1 MADALP
7 RVRKTICCWPYSGDS
22 DEVDE
27 VGDSDEDDEYGD
39 NDDGEESNI
48 ISSECLHT
56 VDDAA
61 VAGIN
66 AVDEDD
72 DGDDSAAMLE
82 TSASSAELDDD
93 GLDSSWS
100 SPSVTAL
107 VGRESRVG
115 VTTLMGQKMSNCTHS
130 RPSRRQV

>member
-7 RVRKTICCWPYSGDS
+7 RVRKAICCWLYNGGD
-22 DEVDE
+22 
-27 VGDSDEDDEYGD
+27 DDDDDDDD
-39 NDDGEESNI
+39 NGEESNS
-48 ISSECLHT
+48 ISSECLQAAA
-56 VDDAA
+56 VVVA

-66 AVDEDD
+66 AADEDD
-72 DGDDSAAMLE
+72 DGDDSAASLE
-82 TSASSAELDDD
+82 PPASSPEPDED
-93 GLDSSWS
+93 GLEWFASSWS

-130 RPSRRQV
+130 RPSRRHV

>member
-1 MADALP
+1 MDGPCRMADALP
-7 RVRKTICCWPYSGDS
+7 RVRKTICCWPNDGDS
-22 DEVDE
+22 DE
-27 VGDSDEDDEYGD
+27 EDDDE
-39 NDDGEESNI
+39 GEESNS

-56 VDDAA
+56 VVVDDDDDALD
-61 VAGIN
+61 AGIN
-66 AVDEDD
+66 ATDEDD
-72 DGDDSAAMLE
+72 DGDDSAALLE
-82 TSASSAELDDD
+82 TSASSAEPDED

-100 SPSVTAL
+100 SLSVTAL

>member
-7 RVRKTICCWPYSGDS
+7 RVRKTICCWPNDGDS
-22 DEVDE
+22 D
-27 VGDSDEDDEYGD
+27 GDEDDD
-39 NDDGEESNI
+39 DDGEESNS

-56 VDDAA
+56 VVDDA
-61 VAGIN
+61 VLAGIN
-66 AVDEDD
+66 ATDEDD
-72 DGDDSAAMLE
+72 DGDDTVALLE
-82 TSASSAELDDD
+82 TSASSAEPDED

>member
-7 RVRKTICCWPYSGDS
+7 RVRKTICCWPNDGDS
-22 DEVDE
+22 EE
-27 VGDSDEDDEYGD
+27 EDD
-39 NDDGEESNI
+39 DDGEESNS
-48 ISSECLHT
+48 ISSECLHAV
-56 VDDAA
+56 VDDA
-61 VAGIN
+61 VVVGVN
-66 AVDEDD
+66 AIDEDD
-72 DGDDSAAMLE
+72 DGDDPAALLE
-82 TSASSAELDDD
+82 TSASSAEPDED

>member
-7 RVRKTICCWPYSGDS
+7 RVRKTICCWPNDGDS
-22 DEVDE
+22 DEEEEDE
-27 VGDSDEDDEYGD
+27 
-39 NDDGEESNI
+39 DDGEESNS
-48 ISSECLHT
+48 ISSECRHT
-56 VDDAA
+56 VVDA
-61 VAGIN
+61 VDAGIN
-66 AVDEDD
+66 ATDEDD
-72 DGDDSAAMLE
+72 DGDDSAALLE
-82 TSASSAELDDD
+82 TSASSAEPDED